1 MKNSWVIGPLSIV
14 TEKRIIQ
21 DGYLQI
27 QDKKIHSICL
37 EDNFPPDI
45 RRIATNPQHICM
57 PGMIDQHIHGIAGV
71 DVMDATPE
79 ALETMS
85 TSLVKHGVTSFL
97 ATTMTDSIENILRA
111 LVNIKHR
118 KKDLNGAELLGVHL
132 EGPFINI
139 KQKGAQS
146 EQYILLPNIEEFKKI
161 YGAVENELKLVTI
174 AGELDEDYGLLQFL
188 KEEDMVASI
197 GHSDATYVE
206 MSSLLN
212 AKLIQSATHFCNGMR
227 NIHHREPGLQLAL
240 LESQAMLEIIA
251 DGYHI
256 HPAMIQSIVRHVGC
270 ERIILISDSIRAN
283 GLPDGTYDLGGQL
296 VQVHGKFCRLV
307 EGNSIAG
314 SVLNLNDARNFMKE
328 WLQLSYVELAK
339 ITATNSARL
348 LRINHKKGA
357 IKAGLDAD
365 FYILNKNDCV
375 VMTVCNG
382 RVVYQEGDLN
392 EPN

>member
-1 MKNSWVIGPLSIV
+1 MENSWVIGPLSIV

-21 DGYLQI
+21 DGYLHI

-37 EDNFPPDI
+37 EDNFPPNI
-45 RRIATNPQHICM
+45 QRILTNPEHICM
-57 PGMIDQHIHGIAGV
+57 PGMIDQHIHGIAGA

-79 ALETMS
+79 ALEIMS

-111 LVNIKHR
+111 LDIIKHR

-132 EGPFINI
+132 EGPFINK

-146 EQYILLPNIEEFKKI
+146 EQHILLPNIVQFKKFQEVI
-161 YGAVENELKLVTI
+161 KNDLKLVTI
-174 AGELDEDYGLLQFL
+174 AGELDEDFVLLHYLNEVGL
-188 KEEDMVASI
+188 VASI
-197 GHSDATYVE
+197 GHSDATYEE
-206 MSSLLN
+206 MASLLN

-227 NIHHREPGLQLAL
+227 NIHHREPGLQVAL

-256 HPAMIQSIVRHVGC
+256 HPAMIQSIVRQVGC

-296 VQVHGKFCRLV
+296 VQVQGKVCRLV
-307 EGNSIAG
+307 AGNSIAG
-314 SVLNLNDARNFMKE
+314 SVLNLNDARNHMKE

-348 LRINHKKGA
+348 LRIDYKKGA

-365 FYILNKNDCV
+365 FYILNKNDCI

-382 RVVYQEGDLN
+382 RVVYQDKEI
-392 EPN
+392 